1 MYPGINLS
9 MQHIPNVDH
18 QMVDVSQT
26 IHEPSIHVNDQQP
39 PPHGLPESNRK
50 SVQEVFVVDL
60 RKINGSFGIRLTV
73 SILDYVYYKSNI
85 LAF

>member
-1 MYPGINLS
+1 MHPGINLS
-9 MQHIPNVDH
+9 MQHIPSVDY
-18 QMVDVSQT
+18 QMVDIPQNFPEANNRV
-26 IHEPSIHVNDQQP
+26 HEQQQQQ

-73 SILDYVYYKSNI
+73 GSSKS
-85 LAF
+85 